1 MEIYLY
7 SIKWTLKQLFHK
19 LINKPVKG
27 YKRVLT
33 IKEIIKLGRVK

>member
-1 MEIYLY
+1 MEKYLY
-7 SIKWTLKQLFHK
+7 SIKWILKQLFHK

-33 IKEIIKLGRVK
+33 IKEILKLGSVN